1 MDTFL
6 ISGVALVALVALSG
20 VFYWSL
26 LQMLDIP
33 GRERRLLERQTR
45 RVANDLADRAA
56 WAAMWKD
63 DR

>member
-1 MDTFL
+1 MGQFL
-6 ISGVALVALVALSG
+6 LIVVALVALVALSSL
-20 VFYWSL
+20 FYWGL
-26 LQMLDIP
+26 LLMLDIP
-33 GRERRLLERQTR
+33 GRERRLLERQAR

>member
-1 MDTFL
+1 MGQFL
-6 ISGVALVALVALSG
+6 LIVVALVALVALSSL
-20 VFYWSL
+20 FYWGL